1 MPDGAAA
8 VIGYA
13 SDLLVLVGAAA
24 VVVMASKLGR
34 SKTPQKPADG
44 ALLDSVRADIAE
56 QGKPQQTAIQ
66 ADLTGENPADDLAGL
81 GNERRS

>member
-1 MPDGAAA
+1 MNM
-8 VIGYA
+8 I
-13 SDLLVLVGAAA
+13 SHIFDLVMLIGAAA
-24 VVVMASKLGR
+24 VVVMAYKLGR

-56 QGKPQQTAIQ
+56 QGKTQQAAIQ
-66 ADLTGENPADDLAGL
+66 DALTGENPADDLAGL

>member
-1 MPDGAAA
+1 MNM
-8 VIGYA
+8 I
-13 SDLLVLVGAAA
+13 SHIFDLVMLIGAAA
-24 VVVMASKLGR
+24 VVVMAYKLGR

-56 QGKPQQTAIQ
+56 QGKTQQTAIQ
-66 ADLTGENPADDLAGL
+66 DALTGENPADDLAGL